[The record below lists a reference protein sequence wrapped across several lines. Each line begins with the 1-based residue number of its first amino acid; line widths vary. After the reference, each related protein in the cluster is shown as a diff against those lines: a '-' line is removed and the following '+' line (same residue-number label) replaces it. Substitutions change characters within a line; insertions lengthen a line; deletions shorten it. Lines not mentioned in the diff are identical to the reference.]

1 VIEVR
6 GVLNILNLGDFLLNL
21 APALYCRDM
30 AGEKKNDPRGPNKA
44 EPQTKAKPAP
54 NATPGSHK
62 KK

>member
-1 VIEVR
+1 
-6 GVLNILNLGDFLLNL
+6 
-21 APALYCRDM
+21 M

-54 NATPGSHK
+54 NAAPGSHK